1 MNANNSLGQRGEG
14 CGGVPGTCLNLHVK
28 LMLEHAQ
35 DRSQVEDVRSPVKA
49 DIKLEGQKM
58 LFDFDDRGPER

>member
-1 MNANNSLGQRGEG
+1 M
-14 CGGVPGTCLNLHVK
+14 P
-28 LMLEHAQ
+28 EHPQ

-58 LFDFDDRGPER
+58 LFDLDDRGLEP